1 MPRPRLHLGPIEVTA
16 AVVRRLLAQAPE
28 FADGTLR
35 EVAST
40 GTVNA
45 LYRVGER
52 ALARLPIMSAHSV
65 WSASHSA

>member
-1 MPRPRLHLGPIEVTA
+1 MPRPRLHLGQIEVTA

-28 FADGTLR
+28 FADEPLS